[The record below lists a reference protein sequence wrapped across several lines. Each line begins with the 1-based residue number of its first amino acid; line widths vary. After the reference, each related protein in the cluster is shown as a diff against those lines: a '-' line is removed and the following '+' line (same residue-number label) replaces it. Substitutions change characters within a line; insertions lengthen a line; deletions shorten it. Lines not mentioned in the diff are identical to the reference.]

1 MTSRPSRLLLGSTG
15 LRTARLLQGSVALLA
30 AALLAGCTSAP
41 DSGSTASPTAT
52 TSGSGSAS
60 PSDSGGDPL
69 ARFYGQKLA
78 WKGCGGS
85 FQCADLTVPLDY
97 ADPTGDTLAISV
109 LRLRAANEAD
119 RVGSLVLN
127 PGGPGAS
134 GVDYARAARAVVD
147 EKVRAVYDVVGFD
160 PRGVGRSDAVTCLN
174 DKQTDA
180 FSAADGTPDTPAEVT
195 DLEKYSKQFADA
207 CEANSAKLL
216 SHIGTEDAARDIDV
230 LRVALGDDKLNWLG
244 ASYGTLLGATYAGLF
259 PTKVGRMVLDGALD
273 PALTN
278 NELAHGQA
286 KGFEVALRRFVED
299 CAKQSDCPLPRDT
312 QAGMDRVKQFL
323 DDLDANPLSTGD
335 PNRPLTEAL
344 GANAILSYMYVPP
357 FDWEQLRFGLQL
369 AFDGDG
375 SVLLAML
382 DSRLQRN
389 ENGKYT
395 YNPYSSFLSISAV
408 DRPDR
413 PTTAESADMAAMWAK
428 EAPVFGGFF
437 GWGNIVFGYWP
448 VAATGTP
455 AAITAPG
462 TGPILVVGTTYDPAT
477 PYPWAQA
484 MAKQLEGGV
493 LLTRVGDGHTAYGMG
508 SQCIDDAIDTYLV
521 SGDPPTD
528 GTVCR

>member
-1 MTSRPSRLLLGSTG
+1 
-15 LRTARLLQGSVALLA
+15 VALLA

-60 PSDSGGDPL
+60 PTDSGGDPL

-97 ADPTGDTLAISV
+97 ADPTGDTIAISV
-109 LRLRAANEAD
+109 LRLAAKDGAN
-119 RVGSLVLN
+119 RLGSLVLN

-147 EKVRAVYDVVGFD
+147 EKVRAVYDIVGFD
-160 PRGVGRSDAVTCLN
+160 PRGVGRSEAVTCLT
-174 DKQTDA
+174 DAQTDTFA
-180 FSAADGTPDTPAEVT
+180 AADGTPDTPAEVKE
-195 DLEKYSKQFADA
+195 LEKLSRQFADS

-299 CAKQSDCPLPRDT
+299 CAKHSDCPLSGDT
-312 QAGMDRVKQFL
+312 QAGMDRIKQFL

-335 PNRPLTEAL
+335 PKRPLTQAL

-382 DSRLQRN
+382 DARTQRN

-395 YNPYSSFLSISAV
+395 HNPYSSFLSISAV

-437 GWGNIVFGYWP
+437 GWGNLVFGFWP

-455 AAITAPG
+455 APITAPG

-484 MAKQLEGGV
+484 LARDLEGGV

-521 SGDPPTD
+521 SGDPPAD